1 MTNIT
6 LAEDVLKNRKIKI
19 GVLLLLDFSLIIF
32 SYFLSY
38 IFRFYLEDMSFL
50 EVMTYFKGNFSKII
64 LAAAIY
70 IIALAICK
78 QYNSIWSLAGVSEL
92 SKGIIAITTAYL
104 INIIASLVLTNRIPM
119 MVTTLSAIF
128 IMAFCNVLRLGC
140 RILRRA
146 VIFGTAI
153 KNKDFKKV
161 LVIGAGTAGALVV
174 RELDR
179 RLELEKKV
187 VGLIDDDKQKLGT
200 YIDGVRVLGNRHDIK
215 KIVKEKDVEEIIIA
229 IANLEKKILKELI
242 NEYKDLKVKVKIM
255 PGLNEIIDGKF
266 SVESIRDVDVNDLL
280 GRETVKLDYSGIAD
294 YLQEKIVLVTG
305 GGGSI
310 GSELCRQ
317 IVRFN
322 PKQLIIFDIYEN
334 NAYEIQMELKRNY
347 PELNLVTL
355 IGSVRD
361 KVRLEHVFNKYR
373 PNVVFHAAAH
383 KHVPLMEDSPCE
395 AIKNNV
401 MGTLNVAEVASKYKV
416 ERFVLISTDKAVNP
430 TNVMG
435 ASKRL
440 CEMIIQ
446 AINKESNTDF
456 VAVRFGNVLGS
467 NGSVVPLFKKQIAKG
482 GPVTLTHK
490 EITRFFMTIPEAA
503 QLVLQ
508 AGVYAKGGE
517 IFVLDMG
524 EPVKIYD
531 LAENLIKLSGFEPNK
546 DIKIEVTGL
555 RPGEKLYEELLMD
568 EEGLK
573 NTAHEKIFIGKPGT
587 FDLTK
592 LKQSISKLMNI
603 STDDDMGQL
612 RNTLKHI
619 VPTYKESAENK
630 EVLNDIS
637 KKEIAVTTVLRE

>member
-104 INIIASLVLTNRIPM
+104 INIISSLVLINRIPM

-128 IMAFCNVLRLGC
+128 IMAFCNGLRLGW

-242 NEYKDLKVKVKIM
+242 NECKDLKVKVKIM

-361 KVRLEHVFNKYR
+361 KVRLEHIFNKYR

-524 EPVKIYD
+524 KPVKIYD
-531 LAENLIKLSGFEPNK
+531 LAENLIRLSGYTPNS
-546 DIKIEVTGL
+546 DIKIEITGL
-555 RPGEKLYEELLMD
+555 RPGEKLYEELLMNND
-568 EEGLK
+568 NLTK
-573 NTAHEKIFIGKPGT
+573 TAHNKIFIDKPET
-587 FDLTK
+587 ISLNKIIKQIDDLLFVAKIGNKNMLKDK
-592 LKQSISKLMNI
+592 LKE
-603 STDDDMGQL
+603 
-612 RNTLKHI
+612 I
-619 VPTYKESAENK
+619 VPTYNSPEFYNNK
-630 EVLNDIS
+630 RALEEAAI
-637 KKEIAVTTVLRE
+637 TTGGK

>member
-1 MTNIT
+1 MISNVLT
-6 LAEDVLKNRKIKI
+6 EYVLKNRKTKVGI
-19 GVLLLLDFSLIIF
+19 LLLLDFSLIIF

-38 IFRFYLEDMSFL
+38 IFRFYLEYMTFN
-50 EVMTYFKGNFSKII
+50 EIITYFIGNFNRII
-64 LAAAIY
+64 LATIIY
-70 IIALAICK
+70 ITVLAIFK

-92 SKGIIAITTAYL
+92 SKGIIAVTVAYVL
-104 INIIASLVLTNRIPM
+104 NAILSLVSTNRIPI

-128 IMAFCNVLRLGC
+128 IMVSCNGLRLSW

-146 VIFGTAI
+146 IIFNTTI
-153 KNKDFKKV
+153 KNKNFKRV
-161 LVIGAGTAGALVV
+161 LVIGAGSAGALVV
-174 RELDR
+174 RELSKR
-179 RLELEKKV
+179 PELKKRV
-187 VGLIDDDKQKLGT
+187 VGIIDDDKQKLGT
-200 YIDGVRVLGNRHDIK
+200 YIDGIRILGNRYDIK
-215 KIVKEKDVEEIIIA
+215 QIVYEKDVEEVVIA
-229 IANLEKKILKELI
+229 IANLEKKTLKELI
-242 NEYKDLKVKVKIM
+242 NECKELKVQVKIM
-255 PGLNEIIDGKF
+255 PGLNEMIDGKF
-266 SVESIRDVDVNDLL
+266 SIDSIRDVDVNDLL
-280 GRETVKLDYSGIAD
+280 GRETVKLDYSGISD

-322 PKQLIIFDIYEN
+322 PKQLIILDIYEN
-334 NAYEIQMELKRNY
+334 NAYEIQMELRRNY

-361 KVRLEHVFNKYR
+361 KVRLEHVFNQYK
-373 PNVVFHAAAH
+373 PQVVFHAAAH

-401 MGTLNVAEVASKYKV
+401 MGTLNIAEAASNFNV

-446 AINKESNTDF
+446 AINKESKTDF

-531 LAENLIKLSGFEPNK
+531 LAKNLIKLSGFEPNK
-546 DIKIEVTGL
+546 DIEIEVTGL
-555 RPGEKLYEELLMD
+555 RPG
-568 EEGLK
+568 
-573 NTAHEKIFIGKPGT
+573 
-587 FDLTK
+587 
-592 LKQSISKLMNI
+592 
-603 STDDDMGQL
+603 
-612 RNTLKHI
+612 
-619 VPTYKESAENK
+619 
-630 EVLNDIS
+630 
-637 KKEIAVTTVLRE
+637 

>member
-1 MTNIT
+1 
-6 LAEDVLKNRKIKI
+6 
-19 GVLLLLDFSLIIF
+19 
-32 SYFLSY
+32 
-38 IFRFYLEDMSFL
+38 MSFL

-128 IMAFCNVLRLGC
+128 IMAFCNGLRLGW

-146 VIFGTAI
+146 IIFGTAI

-242 NEYKDLKVKVKIM
+242 NECKDLKVKVKIM

-361 KVRLEHVFNKYR
+361 KVRLEHIFNKYR

-573 NTAHEKIFIGKPGT
+573 NTAHEKIFIGKPGH
-587 FDLTK
+587 L
-592 LKQSISKLMNI
+592 I
-603 STDDDMGQL
+603 
-612 RNTLKHI
+612 
-619 VPTYKESAENK
+619 
-630 EVLNDIS
+630 
-637 KKEIAVTTVLRE
+637 

>member
-92 SKGIIAITTAYL
+92 SKGIIAIKTAYL

-128 IMAFCNVLRLGC
+128 IMAFCNGLRLGW

-146 VIFGTAI
+146 IIFGTAI

-242 NEYKDLKVKVKIM
+242 NECKDLKVKVKIM

-305 GGGSI
+305 G
-310 GSELCRQ
+310 
-317 IVRFN
+317 
-322 PKQLIIFDIYEN
+322 
-334 NAYEIQMELKRNY
+334 
-347 PELNLVTL
+347 
-355 IGSVRD
+355 
-361 KVRLEHVFNKYR
+361 
-373 PNVVFHAAAH
+373 
-383 KHVPLMEDSPCE
+383 
-395 AIKNNV
+395 
-401 MGTLNVAEVASKYKV
+401 
-416 ERFVLISTDKAVNP
+416 
-430 TNVMG
+430 
-435 ASKRL
+435 
-440 CEMIIQ
+440 
-446 AINKESNTDF
+446 
-456 VAVRFGNVLGS
+456 
-467 NGSVVPLFKKQIAKG
+467 
-482 GPVTLTHK
+482 
-490 EITRFFMTIPEAA
+490 
-503 QLVLQ
+503 
-508 AGVYAKGGE
+508 
-517 IFVLDMG
+517 
-524 EPVKIYD
+524 
-531 LAENLIKLSGFEPNK
+531 
-546 DIKIEVTGL
+546 
-555 RPGEKLYEELLMD
+555 
-568 EEGLK
+568 
-573 NTAHEKIFIGKPGT
+573 
-587 FDLTK
+587 
-592 LKQSISKLMNI
+592 
-603 STDDDMGQL
+603 
-612 RNTLKHI
+612 
-619 VPTYKESAENK
+619 
-630 EVLNDIS
+630 
-637 KKEIAVTTVLRE
+637 

>member
-1 MTNIT
+1 MISNVLT
-6 LAEDVLKNRKIKI
+6 EYVLKNRKTKVGI
-19 GVLLLLDFSLIIF
+19 LLLLDFSLIIF

-38 IFRFYLEDMSFL
+38 IFRFYLEYMTFN
-50 EVMTYFKGNFSKII
+50 EIITYFIGNFNRII
-64 LAAAIY
+64 LATIIY
-70 IIALAICK
+70 ITVLAIFK

-92 SKGIIAITTAYL
+92 SKGIIAVTVAYVL
-104 INIIASLVLTNRIPM
+104 NAILSLVSTNRIPI

-128 IMAFCNVLRLGC
+128 IMVSCNGLRLSW

-146 VIFGTAI
+146 IIFNTTI
-153 KNKDFKKV
+153 KNKNFKRV
-161 LVIGAGTAGALVV
+161 LVIGAGSAGALVV
-174 RELDR
+174 RELSKR
-179 RLELEKKV
+179 PELKKRV
-187 VGLIDDDKQKLGT
+187 VGIIDDDKQKLGT
-200 YIDGVRVLGNRHDIK
+200 YIDGIRILGNRYDIK
-215 KIVKEKDVEEIIIA
+215 QIVYENDVEEVVIA
-229 IANLEKKILKELI
+229 IANLEKKTLKELI
-242 NEYKDLKVKVKIM
+242 NECKELKVQVKIM
-255 PGLNEIIDGKF
+255 PGINEMIDGKF
-266 SVESIRDVDVNDLL
+266 SIDSIREVDVNDLL

-322 PKQLIIFDIYEN
+322 PKQLIILDIYEN

-361 KVRLEHVFNKYR
+361 KVRLEHVFNQYK
-373 PNVVFHAAAH
+373 PQVVFHAAAH

-401 MGTLNVAEVASKYKV
+401 MGTLNVAEAASKYNV

-446 AINKESNTDF
+446 AINKESKTDF

-531 LAENLIKLSGFEPNK
+531 LAKNLIKLSGFEPNK
-546 DIKIEVTGL
+546 DIEIEVTGL

-573 NTAHEKIFIGKPGT
+573 NTAHEKIFIGKPGY
-587 FDLTK
+587 FNLVK
-592 LKQSISKLMNI
+592 LKQAISRLMYI
-603 STDDDMGQL
+603 SSKNDMVEL
-612 RNTLKHI
+612 RNTLKSI
-619 VPTYKESAENK
+619 VPTYKENIEESASMAK
-630 EVLNDIS
+630 E
-637 KKEIAVTTVLRE
+637 EIAATATFKR

>member
-128 IMAFCNVLRLGC
+128 IMAFCNGLRLGW

-242 NEYKDLKVKVKIM
+242 NECKDLKVKVKIM

-280 GRETVKLDYSGIAD
+280 GMEAVKLDYSGIAD
-294 YLQEKIVLVTG
+294 YLEEKIVLVTG

-361 KVRLEHVFNKYR
+361 KVRLEHIFNKYR

-524 EPVKIYD
+524 KPVKIYD
-531 LAENLIKLSGFEPNK
+531 LAENLIRLSGYIPNK
-546 DIKIEVTGL
+546 DIKIEITGL
-555 RPGEKLYEELLMD
+555 RPGEKLYEELLMNND
-568 EEGLK
+568 NLTK
-573 NTAHEKIFIGKPGT
+573 TAHNKIFIDKPET
-587 FDLTK
+587 ISLNKIIKQIDDLLFVAKIGNKNMLKDK
-592 LKQSISKLMNI
+592 LKE
-603 STDDDMGQL
+603 
-612 RNTLKHI
+612 I
-619 VPTYKESAENK
+619 VPTYNSPEFYNNK
-630 EVLNDIS
+630 RALE
-637 KKEIAVTTVLRE
+637 EAAVTTGGKE

>member
-128 IMAFCNVLRLGC
+128 IMAFCNGLRLGW

-146 VIFGTAI
+146 IIFGTAI

-242 NEYKDLKVKVKIM
+242 NECKDLKVKVKIM

-361 KVRLEHVFNKYR
+361 KVRLEHIFNKYR

-555 RPGEKLYEELLMD
+555 RPGEKLYEELLVKT
-568 EEGLK
+568 EELDK
-573 NTAHEKIFIGKPGT
+573 TDNSMIFIERDTALNKEEIYKKIEILKEACDTGD
-587 FDLTK
+587 DLIAK
-592 LKQSISKLMNI
+592 EA
-603 STDDDMGQL
+603 L
-612 RNTLKHI
+612 RRV
-619 VPTYKESAENK
+619 VPTFKTPE
-630 EVLNDIS
+630 EVN
-637 KKEIAVTTVLRE
+637 KEIA

>member
-1 MTNIT
+1 MISNVLT
-6 LAEDVLKNRKIKI
+6 EYVLKNRKTKVGI
-19 GVLLLLDFSLIIF
+19 LLLLDFSLIIF

-38 IFRFYLEDMSFL
+38 IFRFYLEYMTFN
-50 EVMTYFKGNFSKII
+50 EIITYFIGNFNRII
-64 LAAAIY
+64 LATIIY
-70 IIALAICK
+70 ITVLAIFK

-92 SKGIIAITTAYL
+92 SKGIIAVTVSYVLNAIL
-104 INIIASLVLTNRIPM
+104 SLVSTNRIPI

-128 IMAFCNVLRLGC
+128 IMVSCNGLRLSW

-146 VIFGTAI
+146 IIFNTAI
-153 KNKDFKKV
+153 KNKNFKRV
-161 LVIGAGTAGALVV
+161 LVIGAGSAGALVV
-174 RELDR
+174 RELSKR
-179 RLELEKKV
+179 PELKKRV
-187 VGLIDDDKQKLGT
+187 VGIIDDDKQKLGT
-200 YIDGVRVLGNRHDIK
+200 YIDGIRILGNRYDIK
-215 KIVKEKDVEEIIIA
+215 QIVYEKDVEEVVIA
-229 IANLEKKILKELI
+229 IANLEKKTLKELI
-242 NEYKDLKVKVKIM
+242 NECKELKVQVKIM
-255 PGLNEIIDGKF
+255 PGLNEMIDGKF
-266 SVESIRDVDVNDLL
+266 SIDSIRDVDVNDLL

-322 PKQLIIFDIYEN
+322 PKQLIILDIYEN

-361 KVRLEHVFNKYR
+361 KVRLEHVFNQYK
-373 PNVVFHAAAH
+373 PQVVFHAAAH

-401 MGTLNVAEVASKYKV
+401 MGTLNVAEAASKYNV

-446 AINKESNTDF
+446 AINKESKTDF

-587 FDLTK
+587 FDLGK

-603 STDDDMGQL
+603 STNDDMGQL

-619 VPTYKESAENK
+619 VPTYKESTENK

-637 KKEIAVTTVLRE
+637 KKEIAATTVLIE